1 MTRTGILIG
10 LVIAVLIVASS
21 ALFTVRETEQALV
34 LRFGRIIGEPITEPG
49 LKFKVPFVDNVE
61 LVDKRVLM
69 VETQEEEIIT
79 ADKKRILMDAFARFR
94 IVDPLLF
101 YQTVRTE
108 LALRSRLETILNS
121 SLRGQIGRS
130 DLFSV
135 LSGERAQLMQA
146 IQQSVNTEAASLG
159 INILDVRIRRADL
172 PTTIS
177 ESIYARM
184 RTERER
190 EAQSARSEGEEEA
203 RRIRARADRT
213 ATVLLAEARRDGNI
227 LRGQGDAERNRIF
240 AEAYSQDPTFF
251 TFYRSMQ
258 AYREAMSDEA
268 TTFVL
273 SPDSQ
278 FFRYFG
284 SLTGNGD
291 SDALAAPK

>member
-1 MTRTGILIG
+1 MTRTGIIIG
-10 LVIAVLIVASS
+10 LIIAVLIVASS

-34 LRFGRIIGEPITEPG
+34 LRFGRIIGEPIREPG
-49 LKFKVPFVDNVE
+49 LKFKMPFVDNVE
-61 LVDKRVLM
+61 FIDKRVLM
-69 VETQEEEIIT
+69 VETQEEEVIT
-79 ADKKRILMDAFARFR
+79 ADKKRVLMDAFARYR

-135 LSGERAQLMQA
+135 LSGERAQLMLA
-146 IQQSVNTEAASLG
+146 IQESVNTEAKSLG

-258 AYREAMSDEA
+258 AYRQAMGDDT

-284 SLTGNGD
+284 SLSGEG
-291 SDALAAPK
+291 SGLSAPK